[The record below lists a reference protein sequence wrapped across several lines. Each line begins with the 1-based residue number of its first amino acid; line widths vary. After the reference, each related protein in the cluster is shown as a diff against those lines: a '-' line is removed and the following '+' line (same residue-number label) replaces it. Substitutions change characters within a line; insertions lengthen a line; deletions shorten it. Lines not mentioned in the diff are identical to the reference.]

1 MASTSGRASATNT
14 ALPMEIRLP
23 AGSPVIGSRQISTPV
38 TSTLSSAQPVT
49 GIAPTTPV
57 VLFAGVSKLPNGGPL
72 LGLVTFTWTVW
83 GEFAAVGDVI
93 VMVPDDPCATLTCII
108 PLPVP
113 DVGETVMLLWFEDA
127 VQLRWAPLLKL
138 TATC

>member
-49 GIAPTTPV
+49 GIAPMTPV
-57 VLFAGVSKLPNGGPL
+57 VLFAGVSKLPNGFPEL
-72 LGLVTFTWTVW
+72 TLVTFTWICC
-83 GEFAAVGDVI
+83 GEFAAPDAVTVTTPLDPAAAPICSVAFPRPDAGDTVI
-93 VMVPDDPCATLTCII
+93 FDLLEEADQLT
-108 PLPVP
+108 PLPPVN
-113 DVGETVMLLWFEDA
+113 
-127 VQLRWAPLLKL
+127 
-138 TATC
+138 

>member
-14 ALPMEIRLP
+14 ALPTKIRLP

-57 VLFAGVSKLPNGGPL
+57 VLFAGVSKLPNGGEVVAL
-72 LGLVTFTWTVW
+72 ATFTWTVS
-83 GEFAAVGDVI
+83 GELVARGDVT
-93 VMVPDDPCATLTCII
+93 VTVPAGPRATLT
-108 PLPVP
+108 
-113 DVGETVMLLWFEDA
+113 
-127 VQLRWAPLLKL
+127 
-138 TATC
+138 